1 MNSSQLQEHLQNLI
15 QFLRRPSTLGFCGL
29 LVAVVG
35 LSVIGLRE
43 DHAAVDPLED
53 ELLEQELLSAVG
65 VRTAPAIP
73 LDPEASLDPETTAL
87 DLTQDDSA
95 PLTLPGKPGAIPEI
109 ATGPLFDSGTA
120 TVPAG
125 PIQQAQFEQ
134 APVTRFSPTDR
145 ARPVSSPEPIKPRVI
160 SNGPAWLS
168 GTIE

>member
-1 MNSSQLQEHLQNLI
+1 MNSTRFQEHLQNLI
-15 QFLRRPSTLGFCGL
+15 QVLRRPSTLGFCGL

-35 LSVIGLRE
+35 LSMIGLRE

-65 VRTAPAIP
+65 VRTAPATP
-73 LDPEASLDPETTAL
+73 LDPDASLDLEATAL

-95 PLTLPGKPGAIPEI
+95 PLTLPGEPGAMPEI
-109 ATGPLFDSGTA
+109 EAGPLFDSEAGGS
-120 TVPAG
+120 PAG

-134 APVTRFSPTDR
+134 APVSR
-145 ARPVSSPEPIKPRVI
+145 APASSSFRPASSPEVIKPRVI

>member
-1 MNSSQLQEHLQNLI
+1 MNSTRFQEHLQNLI

-35 LSVIGLRE
+35 LSMIGLRE

-65 VRTAPAIP
+65 VRTTPA
-73 LDPEASLDPETTAL
+73 ASLDPDATAL

-95 PLTLPGKPGAIPEI
+95 PLTLPGEPGTMPE
-109 ATGPLFDSGTA
+109 AEAGPLFDTEAGPL
-120 TVPAG
+120 PAG

-134 APVTRFSPTDR
+134 APVTRISAAGST
-145 ARPVSSPEPIKPRVI
+145 RPVSSPGLVKPRVI